1 MAVADANPSKQSLQ
15 PRSITSLTL
24 VAAPAADTT
33 AAVAATYVDS
43 ESIVQIFDEASP
55 HLYDAVHGLMSAVL
69 CDPVTSPFLEAVASP
84 AGVKDG
90 RDRAV
95 VTWQRPLLAGL
106 ACLGA
111 HEDLGQRALLLV
123 GLWGLTSRRLLSI
136 LSLFEKSIAAVL
148 WLRSRLVLTADCL
161 QEGARTTSF

>member
-1 MAVADANPSKQSLQ
+1 MIPSLAPGCWPLALASLQ
-15 PRSITSLTL
+15 THRSCTALQRASEPPNAPPHL
-24 VAAPAADTT
+24 ADPAAAAAAAAT
-33 AAVAATYVDS
+33 AAGPAI
-43 ESIVQIFDEASP
+43 EQIFDEASP
-55 HLYDAVHGLMSAVL
+55 QLYEAVHVLMSTVL
-69 CDPVTSPFLEAVASP
+69 SDPVTSPFLDATACP

-123 GLWGLTSRRLLSI
+123 GL
-136 LSLFEKSIAAVL
+136 
-148 WLRSRLVLTADCL
+148 
-161 QEGARTTSF
+161 GA